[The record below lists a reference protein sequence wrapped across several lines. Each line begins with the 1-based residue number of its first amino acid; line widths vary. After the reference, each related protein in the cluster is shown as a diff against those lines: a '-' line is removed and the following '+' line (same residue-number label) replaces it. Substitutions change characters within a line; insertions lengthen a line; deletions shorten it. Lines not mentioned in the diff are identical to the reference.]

1 MTEPAVAAPATLL
14 LVDDEANILSSLRR
28 LFRPEGY
35 RILTAESGP
44 EGLELIAAER
54 VDLVISDMRMPG
66 MDGAAFLAHVRERSP
81 DSVRILLTGY
91 ADINATVSAINEGE
105 IYRYVAKPWDD
116 RDMLLMVRDVLQ
128 RRALERENAALAA
141 LTRRQNEELQAANS
155 SLEAK
160 VAERTAAL
168 AAALTRAE
176 EAHRQLKQSYLA
188 TVRVFTDLIESRS
201 PILAGH
207 GRRVADTAR
216 RIGRLL
222 ELSETEQQDLMLAAM
237 LHDLGK
243 LGLPDSLLDK
253 PFTQLN
259 ASERALVMRH
269 PARGESLLMSIPPLK
284 AAAVLIRHHHEQF
297 DGSGFPDGLAGLAIP
312 LPARILAAA
321 NDLDALQLGT
331 LVGRTLSRA
340 EAIEFI
346 TQNRGKRYDPQVA
359 DALALAAASERS
371 DAVAGD
377 TPLRCGQLTPGME
390 LARDLHH
397 PDGYLL
403 LARGFTL
410 DDVLIGQLRR
420 IERTEGKILLL
431 HVRRSEGAR

>member
-155 SLEAK
+155 SLERK
-160 VAERTAAL
+160 VAERSPDLCQRPGRVQAQFRFFVDRPAQGDRL
-168 AAALTRAE
+168 LLQCGRGGKPGINILHPHQGDPRGRRGGDHQGGESHCDGWESIHRRAE
-176 EAHRQLKQSYLA
+176 RWNM
-188 TVRVFTDLIESRS
+188 
-201 PILAGH
+201 
-207 GRRVADTAR
+207 RRR
-216 RIGRLL
+216 
-222 ELSETEQQDLMLAAM
+222 
-237 LHDLGK
+237 
-243 LGLPDSLLDK
+243 
-253 PFTQLN
+253 
-259 ASERALVMRH
+259 
-269 PARGESLLMSIPPLK
+269 MSIPDHKSLSQE
-284 AAAVLIRHHHEQF
+284 A
-297 DGSGFPDGLAGLAIP
+297 DGLQADSDPIDRPGGKT
-312 LPARILAAA
+312 AR
-321 NDLDALQLGT
+321 
-331 LVGRTLSRA
+331 
-340 EAIEFI
+340 
-346 TQNRGKRYDPQVA
+346 
-359 DALALAAASERS
+359 
-371 DAVAGD
+371 
-377 TPLRCGQLTPGME
+377 LT
-390 LARDLHH
+390 
-397 PDGYLL
+397 
-403 LARGFTL
+403 
-410 DDVLIGQLRR
+410 
-420 IERTEGKILLL
+420 
-431 HVRRSEGAR
+431 